1 MVYKVKSNTPAKK
14 LGRKTPAKTLETGM
28 PRSAQKRVPK
38 NAATPQKAVKWPNKS
53 APSSG
58 TPRSLR
64 KRPLEDLASPEKN
77 APEST
82 RSNRRKS
89 VAVCQVTESPGTPSR
104 VSRRASQIPKRYQED
119 SSGDDF
125 EQKTKNRLQKKA
137 KAGSES
143 PNVSSKKMP
152 TGHARLSQK
161 VSIKL
166 HDDVDDDN
174 NDADQVESSGDK
186 IFFCGRKQTDSDYKG
201 PKNRSKSSLT
211 NPAAKRLRK
220 GSKAKKVET
229 ESEDK
234 ILSEESS
241 SGENSSDDF
250 EEEMTPKKGHKSVS
264 KNVVNTPKS
273 ISKKRMMTP
282 RIPERNIKL
291 PDSVSPLQEAQL
303 RLHVGAVP
311 DNLPCRENEFAEI
324 FSFTEGKIQDGV
336 GGCMYISG
344 VPGWFNLFF

>member
-1 MVYKVKSNTPAKK
+1 MVYKLKSNTPAKK
-14 LGRKTPAKTLETGM
+14 SGRNTPAKTLETGM
-28 PRSAQKRVPK
+28 PQSAQKGVLK
-38 NAATPQKAVKWPNKS
+38 NAATPQGAVKTPNKS

-58 TPRSLR
+58 TPRSSC
-64 KRPLEDLASPEKN
+64 KRPLEDLSSPEKN
-77 APEST
+77 AAEST

-104 VSRRASQIPKRYQED
+104 VSSRASQIPKRYQED

-152 TGHARLSQK
+152 TGRARRSQK

-166 HDDVDDDN
+166 HDNVDDDD
-174 NDADQVESSGDK
+174 DADQVKSSGDK
-186 IFFCGRKQTDSDYKG
+186 IFFRGRKQTDSDYKG
-201 PKNRSKSSLT
+201 SKNRSKSSST

-229 ESEDK
+229 ESEDE
-234 ILSEESS
+234 ILSEESL
-241 SGENSSDDF
+241 SGDNSSDDF
-250 EEEMTPKKGHKSVS
+250 EEEMTPKKGRKSVS
-264 KNVVNTPKS
+264 KNAVNTPKS
-273 ISKKRMMTP
+273 ISKKHTMTP